1 MKKTLP
7 LIVVL
12 ITISLLGIIYI
23 QINWIDKTN
32 KVQQEDYRRKIL
44 KVLAVVSETIIKQ
57 KENYLVRVNGGFTSI
72 IPSAI
77 SVKKIYTNYE
87 IKNLIKTELK
97 NENVKNDFEYCIVGE
112 FFNNFILNS
121 SGFKKEYFE
130 NSNTTDPIPVSPDN
144 STMKEYLFIYFD
156 KPEQGITQKLIIL
169 IISSLLFT
177 TVIISAFVL
186 TVSTL
191 LKQKKISEIKN
202 DFIANMTHEFKTP
215 LATISLATDALRN
228 DKVKNDPEKMDYYTE
243 IIKEENK
250 RMNAQVETILQS
262 AQLEKQEL
270 KLTLKRIN
278 VHEVINNVY
287 DNTNLQIEEKHG
299 ILKTQLNAHNPF
311 IQADEVHFSNII
323 FNLLDNAIKYSNEN
337 PEIKIETENFNNT
350 ISIKFT
356 DNGIG
361 MSKDTLNNI
370 FEKFYRAHTGN
381 LHNVKGFGLGLTYVK
396 QIVDA
401 HHGKI
406 KVQSTLGKG
415 SSFTISFLV
424 IETI

>member
-250 RMNAQVETILQS
+250 RMNAQVETS
-262 AQLEKQEL
+262 
-270 KLTLKRIN
+270 
-278 VHEVINNVY
+278 
-287 DNTNLQIEEKHG
+287 
-299 ILKTQLNAHNPF
+299 
-311 IQADEVHFSNII
+311 
-323 FNLLDNAIKYSNEN
+323 
-337 PEIKIETENFNNT
+337 
-350 ISIKFT
+350 
-356 DNGIG
+356 
-361 MSKDTLNNI
+361 
-370 FEKFYRAHTGN
+370 
-381 LHNVKGFGLGLTYVK
+381 
-396 QIVDA
+396 
-401 HHGKI
+401 
-406 KVQSTLGKG
+406 
-415 SSFTISFLV
+415 
-424 IETI
+424 

>member
-287 DNTNLQIEEKHG
+287 DN
-299 ILKTQLNAHNPF
+299 NAHNPF

-381 LHNVKGFGLGLTYVK
+381 LHNVKGFGLGLFYVK
-396 QIVDA
+396 LIIDS
-401 HHGKI
+401 HNGKI
-406 KVQSTLGKG
+406 EVKSKPGEGTTFSV
-415 SSFTISFLV
+415 FLPFN
-424 IETI
+424 